1 MYVGTDRRIADHFG
15 RPIYL
20 ECKKTSQCTLAYIN
34 CNSCSVLQREY
45 LMRSRCVAYL
55 LSASELFLLVYFLRK
70 WWKTTCSFGKEP
82 LLVWSGCDGT
92 DSVGHDLTRDKRQ
105 LFSQLLE
112 GVPSTN
118 EIAVYIDERC
128 VFNESVSAH
137 NRLAILYC
145 CVAAAISLCITAPVE
160 TKFLK
165 EHTQF
170 DPASFSRCHLDRVLL
185 NAVATCPPVMFMITA
200 SHMQRWHSWMVC
212 VLTGGT

>member
-1 MYVGTDRRIADHFG
+1 M
-15 RPIYL
+15 
-20 ECKKTSQCTLAYIN
+20 AYIN

-55 LSASELFLLVYFLRK
+55 LSASELN
-70 WWKTTCSFGKEP
+70 TCAVPACVFSSEVVEDD
-82 LLVWSGCDGT
+82 LLVWEGASACLERVWRHWQCWSRSHERSKT
-92 DSVGHDLTRDKRQ
+92 ALLTAPRGGA
-105 LFSQLLE
+105 F
-112 GVPSTN
+112 N
-118 EIAVYIDERC
+118 EIAVYTDERC

-200 SHMQRWHSWMVC
+200 SRVWASHMQRWHSWMVH
-212 VLTGGT
+212 VLTGGTWPSQC